1 MSHYDN
7 PVVCNYS
14 FGSLAFGGSGSA
26 WAVKPPPNLK
36 RGKVVDIQV
45 QVSVLFT
52 AVTTAA
58 YIGLGLSADDDYYA
72 KLSMGTAAATD
83 AFGIGNVGY
92 DVAVFR
98 SIHMTIDAISQVEVV
113 FVAAT
118 GGTPAGTGVPNITIA
133 WW

>member
-7 PVVCNYS
+7 GIVCSYS

-26 WAVKPPPNLK
+26 WALKPPAGLN
-36 RGKVVDIQV
+36 RGKIVDIQV

-52 AVTTAA
+52 AVTTPA
-58 YIGLGLSADDDYYA
+58 YVRLGWAADDDYYA
-72 KLSMGTAAATD
+72 QLSMGTAAATD
-83 AFGIGNVGY
+83 AYGIRNVGY
-92 DVAVFR
+92 DVAVFK
-98 SIHMTIDAISQVEVV
+98 SINMVVDAISQVEVV

-118 GGTPAGTGVPNITIA
+118 GGTPAGTGVPNIMIN